1 MIYEVKF
8 EPPSPNKHQSKHSKA
23 IAARWVLGAI
33 ALFLKLGGNIPH
45 SMNAPYLLQER
56 GDRGRVGVVE
66 GGQCGEELQQ
76 EDLEGE
82 EEVIADMNDKVKTS
96 VIIWIRGVD

>member
-1 MIYEVKF
+1 M
-8 EPPSPNKHQSKHSKA
+8 
-23 IAARWVLGAI
+23 
-33 ALFLKLGGNIPH
+33 
-45 SMNAPYLLQER
+45 
-56 GDRGRVGVVE
+56 GVVE